1 MSVEARYQD
10 LRSKIRNLERREALG
25 VIWAYAQYLQ
35 QPQFGFPRGI
45 EVSPKFFEVTRFI
58 VAEWQL
64 DRLAREIIR
73 HAGETSRNGASLKR
87 WSDFKAILDDL
98 KRLNEEIYS
107 TFNKAELVFL
117 EVNRIL
123 HQQMPWQIMGFSAE
137 NYLRYYKIFNYQPIA
152 ELFRQ
157 ETGLELRQYL
167 RIGMLFLGMLA
178 TNPRAA
184 KKPAIEIR
192 DLPRADVDQFISL
205 LSRRWAVLAEKLRGM
220 HALDDAFAF
229 AFSPLHEFPLVEI
242 SYGGKDEL
250 ACPIPTLLF
259 WRMTQGLYYFLY
271 RNRDFPGHYG
281 PSFQAYVGDVIT
293 DQTAGTGLN
302 VIPEA
307 RYNTGDGGKDT
318 VDWIVHSDDA
328 AIFVECK
335 TARLTVPSKQTLAD
349 PAALE
354 RDLAKMVSAIVQL
367 HNTYAD
373 YEAGR
378 YPQFPFDPAKKVF
391 FAIVTLEDW
400 LIFGDDLP
408 DRLRRLTEAKFAE
421 LGMPVE
427 LLDQRPTTIMSVAE
441 LEMVAG
447 VFGTVGIR
455 TLMDEKTANYASW
468 LMINACRARFPEQ
481 IAAVPPPFPGE
492 FDRVFP
498 MF

>member
-205 LSRRWAVLAEKLRGM
+205 LSRRWPVLAEKLRGM

-318 VDWIVHSDDA
+318 VDWMVQSDDA
-328 AIFVECK
+328 VLFVECK
-335 TARLTVPSKQTLAD
+335 TARLTVPSKQ
-349 PAALE
+349 ALGDLTVVD
-354 RDLAKMVSAIVQL
+354 RDLGKMVDAIVQL
-367 HNTYAD
+367 HKTYAE

-378 YPQFPFDPAKKVF
+378 YPQLGFDPARKVYF
-391 FAIVTLEDW
+391 SIVTLEDW
-400 LIFGDDLP
+400 LIFGVVLP
-408 DRLRRLTEAKFAE
+408 QRLRELCEAKFVE
-421 LGMPVE
+421 LGMPIE
-427 LLDQRPTTIMSVAE
+427 LLNQRPTTIMSVSE
-441 LEMVAG
+441 LEAVAG
-447 VFGTVGIR
+447 LFGTVGIR
-455 TLMDEKTANYASW
+455 ALMEAKNADYPDW
-468 LMINACRARFPEQ
+468 LMINACRDRYREQ
-481 IAAVPPPFPGE
+481 LAAVPSPFEGE

-498 MF
+498 DF